1 MNKKALHP
9 NTLTLLSA
17 WERMTTT
24 DTSLEAG
31 PKTSDHPDL
40 IGSLFVIEQLDDDT
54 WVFRN
59 AGEHMSK
66 LLGRELGDHNFPDFW
81 TGHDRSMMLSFLS
94 SVHQAQLPGVLKAR
108 GETLTGQRID
118 MEVTLAPL
126 KRLSETS
133 GKIKLLGLYQTL
145 GGAGMLM
152 GRPVWRHRL
161 TAVYPP
167 EFQEERARL
176 KLVANND

>member
-1 MNKKALHP
+1 MNKKVLHP

-17 WERMTTT
+17 WERMTCP
-24 DTSLEAG
+24 DMDDQAI

-40 IGSLFVIEQLDDDT
+40 IDSLFVLEQKEPDI
-54 WVFRN
+54 WIFRN
-59 AGEHMSK
+59 AGDQMSK
-66 LLGRELGDHNFPDFW
+66 LLGRALGDHNFPDLW
-81 TGHDRSMMLSFLS
+81 TGHDRAMLLSFMS
-94 SVHQAQLPGVLKAR
+94 SVQQTQLPGILKAR

-118 MEVTLAPL
+118 MELTLAPL

-133 GKIKLLGLYQTL
+133 GKTRLLGLYQTL

-152 GRPVWRHRL
+152 GRPIWRHRL

-167 EFQEERARL
+167 DFQEERARL
-176 KLVANND
+176 QLVASND